1 MSWWEAILL
10 GIVEGLTEYLPIS
23 STGHLLL
30 AQRLLG
36 IPPDRAANA
45 YAIAIQAGA
54 IVAVLGIYRQRV
66 AQMFRGLAGREQ
78 TGRRLVLGLVVAFLP
93 AAVVGLLFHSTI
105 EAHLFGLT
113 PVATAWIVGGL
124 ALLWLARRGVLVPD
138 RAGSPLETLDWRQ
151 ALIIGL
157 AQCLALWPGT
167 SRSLVTIAGGALAGL
182 TLPAAVEFSF
192 LLGVATLGAATLYKA
207 VAGGEAMVGSYGLPV
222 LTMGFVAAI
231 VSAAIAVRWMVTYL
245 QRHDMAIFGWYRLGI
260 GLLTL
265 AALAAGFS

>member
-36 IPPDRAANA
+36 IAPDRAANA

-66 AQMFRGLAGREQ
+66 AQMTRGLVGRDS
-78 TGRRLVLGLVVAFLP
+78 TGRRLLLGIAIAFAPAAVLGL
-93 AAVVGLLFHSTI
+93 LFESTI
-105 EAHLFGLT
+105 ESELFGLV
-113 PVATAWIVGGL
+113 PVAVAWIVGGL
-124 ALLWLARRGVLVPD
+124 ALLWLVRRRVLVPE
-138 RAGSPLETLDWRQ
+138 RPGSPLDALAWRQ

-157 AQCLALWPGT
+157 AQCLALWPGM

-192 LLGVATLGAATLYKA
+192 LLGVVTLGAATLYKA
-207 VAGGEAMVGSYGLPV
+207 VADGGAMIGSYGIPTLV
-222 LTMGFVAAI
+222 VGFIAAV
-231 VSAAIAVRWMVTYL
+231 VSAAAAVHWMVGYL
-245 QRHDMAIFGWYRLGI
+245 QRHDMSLFGWYRIGI

-265 AALAAGFS
+265 AVFAAGTT